1 MLTNIVKLGIERGR
15 IELNQSLSHILNYTF
30 FPIIALVVM
39 YFLRGVVVQGGSL
52 GSYALPGIISMNLLF
67 TGFMGLATNLISERE
82 EGTLMRARTIPFGIH
97 TYLIGKVLCQ
107 VALTLI
113 TILVIMAASAAL
125 FGNFFL
131 GGPRLLALTW
141 VLPLGLTSTLPWGA
155 AFGSLIR
162 HPRNLSFISLGMMGL
177 LSISGIFYPVSGQ
190 TPWSQ
195 LLSQASP
202 VYWIGLGVRGA
213 LMPETAVVA
222 EVGQSWRM
230 LETALVLIIWSLLGT
245 LAAISIMRRS
255 SRKEGGRGL
264 MRSAWIRRRRR
275 RHRGRHRA

>member
-1 MLTNIVKLGIERGR
+1 MLTSIVKLGIERGR
-15 IELNQSLSHILNYTF
+15 IELNQSLSYILNYTF
-30 FPIIALVVM
+30 FPIVALVVM

-113 TILVIMAASAAL
+113 TILVIMVASAAL

-162 HPRNLSFISLGMMGL
+162 HPRNLSFISLG
-177 LSISGIFYPVSGQ
+177 
-190 TPWSQ
+190 
-195 LLSQASP
+195 P

-230 LETALVLIIWSLLGT
+230 LETTLVLIIWSLLGT

-264 MRSAWIRRRRR
+264 MRSAWIRRRRSR
-275 RHRGRHRA
+275 YRGRHRA

>member
-1 MLTNIVKLGIERGR
+1 MV
-15 IELNQSLSHILNYTF
+15 
-30 FPIIALVVM
+30 
-39 YFLRGVVVQGGSL
+39 
-52 GSYALPGIISMNLLF
+52 
-67 TGFMGLATNLISERE
+67 
-82 EGTLMRARTIPFGIH
+82 
-97 TYLIGKVLCQ
+97 
-107 VALTLI
+107 
-113 TILVIMAASAAL
+113 ASAAL

-177 LSISGIFYPVSGQ
+177 LSLSGIFYPVSGQ
-190 TPWSQ
+190 ALWSQ
-195 LLSQASP
+195 ILSQASP

-230 LETALVLIIWSLLGT
+230 LETTLVLIIWSLLGT

-264 MRSAWIRRRRR
+264 MRSAWIRRRRSR
-275 RHRGRHRA
+275 YRGRHRA